1 MGTNDPEAHHA
12 APRCLISLHEKANG
26 TSLDG
31 EGIQAWLEWEWE
43 AMRWRVPVEISR
55 DELEAL
61 VERSTVVL
69 EREKHRLIHEGDFEA
84 LWSSLVRAA
93 RPQEMG
99 PDRTGGSRSGE
110 GDPVKHV
117 TQGGL
122 EVTGPNVAS
131 KPPRIGLKARSG
143 R

>member
-1 MGTNDPEAHHA
+1 MAGVGVGGDEVACARGDLQGKPGSSGEDEHRGAGAGEAPPDP
-12 APRCLISLHEKANG
+12 
-26 TSLDG
+26 
-31 EGIQAWLEWEWE
+31 
-43 AMRWRVPVEISR
+43 RWRLAEVGFQGR
-55 DELEAL
+55 Q
-61 VERSTVVL
+61 
-69 EREKHRLIHEGDFEA
+69 GDFEA

>member
-1 MGTNDPEAHHA
+1 MGTNDPEVHHA
-12 APRCLISLHEKANG
+12 APHCLISLHEKANG

-69 EREKHRLIHEGDFEA
+69 ERENHRLIHEGDWKRWGSRGGKETLSA
-84 LWSSLVRAA
+84 TVH
-93 RPQEMG
+93 
-99 PDRTGGSRSGE
+99 GGSLCSPAGGGAGSARRS
-110 GDPVKHV
+110 
-117 TQGGL
+117 
-122 EVTGPNVAS
+122 
-131 KPPRIGLKARSG
+131 
-143 R
+143 